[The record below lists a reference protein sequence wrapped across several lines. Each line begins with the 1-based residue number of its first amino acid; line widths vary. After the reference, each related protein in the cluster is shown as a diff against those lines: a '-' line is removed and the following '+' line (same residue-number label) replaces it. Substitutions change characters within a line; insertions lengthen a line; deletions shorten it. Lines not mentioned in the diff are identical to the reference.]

1 MGEVRREIQYSPCKN
16 PSDTDPSTH
25 TETMTNPSTTEG
37 GRPPWPAENS
47 GSTLEQMNQRRGPWK
62 QTGTVFAKEL
72 GILGHQLFPT
82 APLIHSPHDSW
93 RESLPCL
100 KTADCSLNKTLTALQ
115 GLAVSARHPRIPTL
129 QPLAFLSTQW
139 TQLGSLLSLGLCTC
153 CASCLGRS
161 FRASSFASF
170 RMQLTCLLRIALP
183 DYGLN

>member
-1 MGEVRREIQYSPCKN
+1 MAGL
-16 PSDTDPSTH
+16 
-25 TETMTNPSTTEG
+25 
-37 GRPPWPAENS
+37 PWPAKNS

-100 KTADCSLNKTLTALQ
+100 KTAGCPLNKTLTAPARACGVYTTPLNSNTP
-115 GLAVSARHPRIPTL
+115 ATRTSFHSVDTTRVTPVSG
-129 QPLAFLSTQW
+129 PLH
-139 TQLGSLLSLGLCTC
+139 LLC
-153 CASCLGRS
+153 SCLGRS
-161 FRASSFASF
+161 SRASSFAAF